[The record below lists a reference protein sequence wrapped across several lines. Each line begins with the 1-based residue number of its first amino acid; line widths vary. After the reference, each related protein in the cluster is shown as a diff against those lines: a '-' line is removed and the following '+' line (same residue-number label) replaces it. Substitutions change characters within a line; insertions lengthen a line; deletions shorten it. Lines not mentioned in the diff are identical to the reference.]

1 MSDSA
6 STAVLPYR
14 SRMDSPLLQ
23 ERIDKAD
30 AMRAQGKHPFANGF
44 LVSHSAADLFGS
56 FGSLTHD
63 ELVAAEKTVAVAGRV
78 RFVRRMGKALFIKIA
93 DRSCRP
99 GVKPGWLDT
108 VPTDEFLQIFVSQAS
123 VGEEAFAFLAALDL
137 GDIVGVH
144 GGLMRTKT
152 GELSVAATQVQ
163 LLTKAI
169 RPLPAKF
176 GGLQDVETRYRQR
189 YVDLV
194 LNEESREVFLAR
206 VAIVR
211 TLRRWFEDRG
221 YLEVETP
228 MLHATL
234 GGANARPFT
243 THHNALDLEL
253 YLRIAPELHLKRL
266 LVGGFERVF
275 EVNRNF
281 RNEGLSRQH
290 NPEFTMLEFYQAY
303 ATCDDLLP
311 MTEQLVIDIAH
322 SLKPVES
329 TPAVD
334 EDGVEQAFMGV
345 HLRDGRLMIRH
356 DGHDV
361 CLEGPWKRFSIPQA
375 AADVLGVPV
384 TDVWNLELLLPK
396 CREAGID
403 TRGLDE
409 GGLIYAIFEHFA
421 EKTLIQPT
429 FVIDYPASVSPLARR
444 QDGDPRLVD
453 RFELFMATREIAN
466 GFSELNDPEDQYG
479 RFADQLAAKDA
490 GAEETMQMDEDYI
503 RALEYGMPPAAG
515 EGVGIDRLVMMLTGA
530 ASIRDV
536 LLFPHMRPE

>member
-194 LNEESREVFLAR
+194 LNEDSREVFLAR

-253 YLRIAPELHLKRL
+253 YLRIAPEFHLKR
-266 LVGGFERVF
+266 
-275 EVNRNF
+275 
-281 RNEGLSRQH
+281 
-290 NPEFTMLEFYQAY
+290 
-303 ATCDDLLP
+303 
-311 MTEQLVIDIAH
+311 
-322 SLKPVES
+322 
-329 TPAVD
+329 
-334 EDGVEQAFMGV
+334 
-345 HLRDGRLMIRH
+345 
-356 DGHDV
+356 
-361 CLEGPWKRFSIPQA
+361 
-375 AADVLGVPV
+375 
-384 TDVWNLELLLPK
+384 
-396 CREAGID
+396 
-403 TRGLDE
+403 
-409 GGLIYAIFEHFA
+409 
-421 EKTLIQPT
+421 
-429 FVIDYPASVSPLARR
+429 
-444 QDGDPRLVD
+444 
-453 RFELFMATREIAN
+453 
-466 GFSELNDPEDQYG
+466 
-479 RFADQLAAKDA
+479 
-490 GAEETMQMDEDYI
+490 
-503 RALEYGMPPAAG
+503 GMKG
-515 EGVGIDRLVMMLTGA
+515 
-530 ASIRDV
+530 
-536 LLFPHMRPE
+536 